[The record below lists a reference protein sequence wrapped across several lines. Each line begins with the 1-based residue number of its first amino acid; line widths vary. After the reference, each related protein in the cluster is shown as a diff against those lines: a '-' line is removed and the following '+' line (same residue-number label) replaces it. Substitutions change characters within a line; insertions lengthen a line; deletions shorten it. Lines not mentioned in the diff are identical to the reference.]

1 MSKGCS
7 TASRRVRMASGLAS
21 SRSLRKTKGKDYGLT
36 ERKQNTND
44 LRIGVYITS
53 VPASEGLWSSVRN
66 VETTLIEPRPL
77 AIRSG
82 TQRRWLLLAASLN
95 DIVPHMIIRSRC
107 AKRLFN
113 TIGT

>member
-1 MSKGCS
+1 MVFESSLKATFLIVSKGCS

-36 ERKQNTND
+36 ERKQNTNN

-82 TQRRWLLLAASLN
+82 AYRSDAGRR
-95 DIVPHMIIRSRC
+95 
-107 AKRLFN
+107 
-113 TIGT
+113 G

>member
-1 MSKGCS
+1 MVFESSLKAKFLIVPEGCS
-7 TASRRVRMASGLAS
+7 TASRRVRMAS

-53 VPASEGLWSSVRN
+53 VPASEGLWSSARN

-82 TQRRWLLLAASLN
+82 AYRSDAGRR
-95 DIVPHMIIRSRC
+95 
-107 AKRLFN
+107 
-113 TIGT
+113 G

>member
-1 MSKGCS
+1 MVFESSLKATFLIVSKGCS

-21 SRSLRKTKGKDYGLT
+21 SRSLRKKTKGKDYGLT
-36 ERKQNTND
+36 ERKQSTND

-66 VETTLIEPRPL
+66 LETTLIEQRPL

-82 TQRRWLLLAASLN
+82 AYRSDAGRR
-95 DIVPHMIIRSRC
+95 
-107 AKRLFN
+107 
-113 TIGT
+113 G

>member
-1 MSKGCS
+1 MLGWKKLGLEQCLGSRIVTYADDLVILCKKGNADQALQQLRKIMSK
-7 TASRRVRMASGLAS
+7 L
-21 SRSLRKTKGKDYGLT
+21 
-36 ERKQNTND
+36 KQNTND

-82 TQRRWLLLAASLN
+82 AYRSDAGRR
-95 DIVPHMIIRSRC
+95 
-107 AKRLFN
+107 
-113 TIGT
+113 G